1 MARKHCRPQAT
12 MERELEPAQRAC
24 PRCGERLYAV
34 YRTSRTITTLE
45 GVCHLTVQVRW
56 CRNPD
61 CVRYRCSYR
70 PEEEGRWAFPH
81 GEFGLDVI
89 ALVGTLRSTSHRSI
103 PEIHQALCDRGVQ
116 IAQRTV
122 THLLQRYEELVA
134 LRLSDQRRL
143 RERFKEQGQVVLAID
158 GLQPDVG
165 HEVLWVVRDCL
176 ITGKSFSLEACEVDL
191 ASLLREIPQMLDVPI
206 RGVISDGQ
214 RSIEPRRSGGVA
226 GRSASVVPLSRASR
240 EAAKPVYEA
249 DRHAKKELKRCIRG
263 VRPIERAVEKR
274 DDAEAEAIRGSC
286 LAVRSALTDD
296 GRAPLEAPGL
306 TLHERLSAIAASLTR
321 VSEEGACRVSE
332 NACSVS

>member
-1 MARKHCRPQAT
+1 
-12 MERELEPAQRAC
+12 
-24 PRCGERLYAV
+24 
-34 YRTSRTITTLE
+34 
-45 GVCHLTVQVRW
+45 
-56 CRNPD
+56 
-61 CVRYRCSYR
+61 VRYRCSYR
-70 PEEEGRWAFPH
+70 PEEEGRWALPH

-89 ALVGTLRSTSHRSI
+89 ALVGTLRYTSHRSL
-103 PEIHQALCDRGVQ
+103 PEIHQILCDRGVQ

-176 ITGKSFSLEACEVDL
+176 SGEVLLARSLLSSCEVDL

-214 RSIEPRRSGGVA
+214 RSIRKAVQAALPD
-226 GRSASVVPLSRASR
+226 VPHQLCHFHYLR

-249 DRHAKKELKRCIRG
+249 DRHAKKELKKCIRG

-274 DDAEAEAIRGSC
+274 NDAEAEAICGYC

-321 VSEEGACRVSE
+321 VSEKGACRVS
-332 NACSVS
+332 